1 MGEVIGIIIFGAVIG
16 LIARAVKPGTQKIGL
31 LWTLII
37 GIVGALAGYYLAG
50 LVGVADTPG
59 IDWIRW
65 VFSIIVAVIL
75 LGIYIAMSTK
85 RSAGPRIT
93 K

>member
-16 LIARAVKPGTQKIGL
+16 ALARLVKPGPQKVGIL
-31 LWTLII
+31 ITIII

-50 LVGVADTPG
+50 ALGVEDTPG

-65 VFSIIVAVIL
+65 LISVVVAVVL
-75 LGIYIAMSTK
+75 LSLYIGLSGRNK
-85 RSAGPRIT
+85 RSVTR
-93 K
+93 